1 MHMSYAGSLT
11 YYVIIWSK
19 KKFKIFEGDVIHPR
33 ELQFHNFNGQLF
45 KGKFPEQ
52 RLESIKPPPSYGL
65 ILTIYFQSL
74 KV

>member
-1 MHMSYAGSLT
+1 MFSYIP
-11 YYVIIWSK
+11 YYNLIKREILK
-19 KKFKIFEGDVIHPR
+19 KILDEDVTHPR
-33 ELQFHNFNGQLF
+33 DLQFHDFNGQLF

-65 ILTIYFQSL
+65 ILTIHFQSL